1 MGKQSCHLLGAER
14 AQSTKSCNSEIATQ
28 WLGFRIWIGAD
39 NWETMATRWLSNS
52 EIATQWLGFRIRAD
66 NGNLV
71 FYITK
76 YLPIKSSASQMI
88 VEPR

>member
-1 MGKQSCHLLGAER
+1 MLVK
-14 AQSTKSCNSEIATQ
+14 
-28 WLGFRIWIGAD
+28 
-39 NWETMATRWLSNS
+39 
-52 EIATQWLGFRIRAD
+52 FRIRAD

-88 VEPR
+88 VEPRII

>member
-1 MGKQSCHLLGAER
+1 MNGYKLV
-14 AQSTKSCNSEIATQ
+14 K
-28 WLGFRIWIGAD
+28 FR
-39 NWETMATRWLSNS
+39 T
-52 EIATQWLGFRIRAD
+52 RAD

-88 VEPR
+88 EPRIRRMHTSKLPNT